1 MENRELAIK
10 IARLMD
16 TDHETTEE
24 FAQTAINVFALLD
37 SGEYKLVLE
46 QVLMSMDDREYYF
59 QSTMESFMEVAKE
72 LLHHLQNAG

>member
-10 IARLMD
+10 IAQLMD

-24 FAQTAINVFALLD
+24 FAQMAINIFALLD
-37 SGEYKLVLE
+37 NGEYKLVLE
-46 QVLMSMDDREYYF
+46 QVLMSMDEREYYF

>member
-1 MENRELAIK
+1 MKNRELAIK
-10 IARLMD
+10 IAQLMD

-24 FAQTAINVFALLD
+24 FAQTAINIFALLD

-46 QVLMSMDDREYYF
+46 QVLMSMDEREYYF